1 MFFSVPS
8 TTLMSL
14 FMLLL
19 NRLQTFRLARGQ
31 SPSSNTSNVDARK
44 RQAQYAVVD
53 SASTYMRSG
62 SMGEGR
68 FSSSSDVFVVN
79 RVSSSTGTVRI
90 PPMSQDQIPPQ
101 MSEGNIPLQK
111 KSSGCIPLR
120 KSSGCIPLRK
130 SSGCIPLQKS
140 SGCIPL
146 QKSSDNIPLR
156 KWSSPSSCFIPSGRR
171 SLRRLAPSPR
181 TPPRLGPRRPPPLR
195 RSLRERAAN

>member
-1 MFFSVPS
+1 
-8 TTLMSL
+8 MSL

-68 FSSSSDVFVVN
+68 FSSSSDVFVAN
-79 RVSSSTGTVRI
+79 RVPSSTGTVRI

-146 QKSSDNIPLR
+146 QKSSDNIPLQKSSDNIPLR

-195 RSLRERAAN
+195 RSRRERAAN